1 MRWTNPGHQLDTLGA
16 RYINVKYLYIYGT
29 DEVARKAYDFL
40 RWLHIDDKFE
50 IFFVLD
56 DSIINL
62 NPAEFCGRPVIP
74 FSAEVCARL
83 KDMQELSA
91 ILLPNISKTNE
102 RTILENLNIANVF
115 YLSVSHNR
123 RDNFI
128 QNFLCIWLM
137 YSQEKLLSHTTNY
150 IVTSRCNLNCK
161 YCLNFNDLINTHQD
175 IPFEEF
181 KNHIDIIFNKFD
193 YFYSFHLTGGEPLI
207 CKDLEKKINYIAE
220 NYKEKI
226 YDFFVITNGTLRPSD
241 EVIAALHKIGGWFLI
256 DDYSAT
262 CRQSKINTLK
272 DVLCAHNIPYTVNKV
287 SAWYDLEAGRQRC
300 ITDHS
305 ELENHKDA
313 CNSYLHE
320 FADGKIFACC
330 YQKYAERAGLAK
342 ISDDEFISIQDMP
355 KMEILEFRQGYT
367 KKGYVD
373 FCKYC
378 RGIGDCAKLVM
389 PAVQLPHNPIMNME
403 QEQIPSVPGLVS
415 ICVPVHNTAPYLRR
429 CIDSLLCQT
438 YSHIE
443 IILADDGSNDG
454 SGDICDAYAAKESRI
469 RVIHKQQ
476 GGEAS
481 ARNAAL
487 ASAHGQYIMFIDSD
501 DEYLPHAVQSLVDAA
516 ANSSSELIIG
526 SYIERHEDVE
536 FFSCCHRRHYTAD
549 GFVHSYI
556 LDACP
561 NGIQYLA
568 TTVNAKL
575 FQRDI
580 ITQNNISFDTRF
592 VIGNDAVFMC
602 EYLKHTSKI
611 YSNFE
616 PIYIYY
622 KYKIEERVQGM
633 SWNYP
638 DAFFLYVYI
647 IDKIINISSIDVDT
661 YKNIIINQ
669 YKNFIYGLINSILSI
684 HSICTNM
691 QRRMLFYCANIDL
704 LYPASKIFMDTDIPQ
719 DRDIPLCLISFLIIE
734 KKYDTL
740 VDVIELCAYL
750 RDLTPNIQSN
760 SRLMIRLDNDGH
772 SLNEATLSNQ
782 DIIRK
787 NDDVYCQC
795 NTKNTKSLF
804 NKLSKIYNDAIANC
818 TKNDNIAQIIN
829 KERNILERNFNISNN
844 ECSIEPSDEHISK
857 RSNEST
863 LLHRGLKYYKNHGII
878 ATIQKIFSKI

>member
-16 RYINVKYLYIYGT
+16 KYIKVKYLYIYGT

-40 RWLHIDDKFE
+40 QWLHIDDNFE

-56 DSIINL
+56 DSIIHL
-62 NPAEFCGRPVIP
+62 NPAEFCGRPVLP

-83 KDMQELSA
+83 RGMQEQSA
-91 ILLPNISKTNE
+91 ILLPFISKTSE
-102 RTILENLNIANVF
+102 RAILENLNVSNIF

-123 RDNFI
+123 QDNFI

-137 YSQEKLLSHTTNY
+137 YSQGKLLSHATNY
-150 IVTSRCNLNCK
+150 LVTSRCNLNCK
-161 YCLNFNDLINTHQD
+161 HCLNFNDLIKNPQD
-175 IPFEEF
+175 VSFEKF
-181 KNHIDIIFNKFD
+181 KEHIDIVFDKFD
-193 YFYSFHLTGGEPLI
+193 YLHSFHLCGGEPLL
-207 CKDLEKKINYIAE
+207 CKDLSRKIDYITD
-220 NYKEKI
+220 NFKEKI
-226 YDFFVITNGTLRPSD
+226 YDFFIITNGTLRPSD
-241 EVIAALHKIGGWFLI
+241 EVIASLQKIGGWFLL

-262 CRQSKINTLK
+262 CRQSKINNLK
-272 DVLCAHNIPYTVNKV
+272 EVFCAHNIPYTVNKV
-287 SAWYDLEAGRQRC
+287 SAWFDLEAGRQRN
-300 ITDHS
+300 ITDYS

-342 ISDDEFISIQDMP
+342 ISDDEFITIQDTS

-378 RGIGDCAKLVM
+378 RGIGDCAKLVL
-389 PAVQLPHNPIMNME
+389 PAVQLPHNAVANME

-415 ICVPVHNTAPYLRR
+415 ICVPVYNTAPYLSR
-429 CIDSLLCQT
+429 CIDSLLSQT

-469 RVIHKQQ
+469 HVIHKQQ

-501 DEYLPHAVQSLVDAA
+501 DEYLPQAVQSLVDAA
-516 ANSSSELIIG
+516 TNSSSELIIG
-526 SYIERHEDVE
+526 SYIERHKDAE
-536 FFSCCHRRHYTAD
+536 FFSCCHRRNYTTD
-549 GFVHSYI
+549 NFVHSYI
-556 LDACP
+556 FDACP

-580 ITQNNISFDTRF
+580 ITQNSISFDTRF

-602 EYLKHTSKI
+602 EYLRHTSKI
-611 YSNFE
+611 YSVFE

-638 DAFFLYVYI
+638 DAFFLYIYI

-661 YKNIIINQ
+661 HKNIIISQ
-669 YKNFIYGLINSILSI
+669 YKNFIYGLINSILNI
-684 HSICTNM
+684 HYICNNM
-691 QRRMLFYCANIDL
+691 QRRIHFFCTNIEL

-719 DRDIPLCLISFLIIE
+719 DRDIPLCLISFMIIE
-734 KKYDTL
+734 KKYDVL
-740 VDVIELCAYL
+740 VDTIELCAYL
-750 RDLTPNIQSN
+750 RNLTPNMQSN
-760 SRLMIRLDNDGH
+760 SRLMIRLDNDEN

-782 DIIRK
+782 NINRK
-787 NDDVYCQC
+787 MDDTYCQY
-795 NTKNTKSLF
+795 NIDDTKSLF
-804 NKLSKIYNDAIANC
+804 NKLSKIYDNAITNC
-818 TKNDNIAQIIN
+818 TNNDSLTQIMN
-829 KERNILERNFNISNN
+829 NERNILEKNFNISNN
-844 ECSIEPSDEHISK
+844 ECNKESSDEHVSQIS
-857 RSNEST
+857 SEST
-863 LLHRGLKYYKNHGII
+863 LLDRGLKYYKNHGIM
-878 ATIQKIFSKI
+878 ATIQKIFSKL